1 MSGMDPRFVLVCIA
15 ISGLFG
21 ALVGILCAAF
31 AAKRI
36 VAANLPPFPE
46 FVAVQ
51 QIHVLSTVVDQGDNV
66 LTRQV
71 VSTTAAGISAHFVEK
86 WLTERDLVM
95 APKSQDFS
103 VPRKPKAGA

>member
-1 MSGMDPRFVLVCIA
+1 MTGVDPRLVLVCIA
-15 ISGLFG
+15 FSALFG

-36 VAANLPPFPE
+36 VGAHLPPFPE

-51 QIHVLSTVVDQGDNV
+51 QIHVLSTVVDQGDTV

-71 VSTTAAGISAHFVEK
+71 LSTSAAGVSAHFVEK
-86 WLTERDLVM
+86 WLTERGLVM
-95 APKSQDFS
+95 TPKSRDFS